1 MEIDIKLHNN
11 TVYFI
16 CFNSPDCYSML
27 LSIKDT
33 ILIGICNSLTSLYA
47 GLVVFGVVGFISVQ
61 TGTDIDK
68 VYSIEKRAR
77 TNIMIYIYAH

>member
-1 MEIDIKLHNN
+1 MIMLK
-11 TVYFI
+11 T
-16 CFNSPDCYSML
+16 YSML
-27 LSIKDT
+27 LSIQDT

-68 VYSIEKRAR
+68 VQSIQKRAR
-77 TNIMIYIYAH
+77 TNIMIYPIL

>member
-1 MEIDIKLHNN
+1 M
-11 TVYFI
+11 
-16 CFNSPDCYSML
+16 PL
-27 LSIKDT
+27 LIQDT

-68 VYSIEKRAR
+68 VWL
-77 TNIMIYIYAH
+77 TNVHAYI

>member
-1 MEIDIKLHNN
+1 
-11 TVYFI
+11 
-16 CFNSPDCYSML
+16 ML

-77 TNIMIYIYAH
+77 TNIMIYI

>member
-1 MEIDIKLHNN
+1 
-11 TVYFI
+11 
-16 CFNSPDCYSML
+16 ML
-27 LSIKDT
+27 LLIQDT

-68 VYSIEKRAR
+68 VWLTNVHASIYEKRDIVHQNSPI
-77 TNIMIYIYAH
+77 THEI

>member
-1 MEIDIKLHNN
+1 MIILKTYL
-11 TVYFI
+11 
-16 CFNSPDCYSML
+16 ML
-27 LSIKDT
+27 LLIQDT

-68 VYSIEKRAR
+68 VYSIEKRTR
-77 TNIMIYIYAH
+77 TNITSSSKLTNYVLYLKYFR